1 MPKDKQAKVLKAQQA
16 HIDFMLRKVERARR
30 EDTHVVSIK
39 AHGSEQMALLLERS
53 DYLAW
58 LITKKL
64 ADKEAT
70 VGDILEMKEALES
83 RSLVITA
90 MDDCN
95 RRLAS
100 FLGMPHITPTKTV
113 PRQLQPSAH
122 PRKHPRKKKANKKSE
137 MGAPE

>member
-1 MPKDKQAKVLKAQQA
+1 MPKDKQAKVLKAEQA

-53 DYLAW
+53 DYLSW

-70 VGDILEMKEALES
+70 VGDILEMKEVLES
-83 RSLVITA
+83 RSLVIAA

-100 FLGMPHITPTKTV
+100 FLGMPHITPTRTI
-113 PRQLQPSAH
+113 PRQLQPGAGH
-122 PRKHPRKKKANKKSE
+122 ARKHVRKKKGPKPE
-137 MGAPE
+137 MVVPE